1 MYSKCN
7 YYDTASY
14 TIDIEQNG
22 VILTTYLLCPL
33 VMLLGRVDINVLVS
47 KINKTVT
54 YIYPRLISKTQGL
67 TRQAAF
73 C

>member
-1 MYSKCN
+1 
-7 YYDTASY
+7 
-14 TIDIEQNG
+14 
-22 VILTTYLLCPL
+22 
-33 VMLLGRVDINVLVS
+33 MLLGRVDINVLVS

-54 YIYPRLISKTQGL
+54 YIYPRLISKKTQGL

>member
-1 MYSKCN
+1 
-7 YYDTASY
+7 
-14 TIDIEQNG
+14 
-22 VILTTYLLCPL
+22 
-33 VMLLGRVDINVLVS
+33 MLLGRVDINVLVS